1 VKRSLDMRYVGQVHE
16 CTVDIGT
23 FPINEKTIEKV
34 KDAFHRRH
42 EELYT
47 YSERHN
53 AVEVV
58 NLESTLYGRIDKPKA
73 PKLGRGVPLAK
84 ALKGHRKAIFE
95 ASGKATRTPIYDGA
109 RLGAGASIKGPA
121 IIEEV
126 TTTIVIEP
134 GWTAKLDA
142 GGSYVITRGRR

>member
-1 VKRSLDMRYVGQVHE
+1 
-16 CTVDIGT
+16 VDIGT

-58 NLESTLYGRIDKPKA
+58 NIESTLYGRIDKPKA
-73 PKLGRGVPLAK
+73 PKLARGGTVAK
-84 ALKGHRKAIFE
+84 ALKGYRRAIFE
-95 ASGKATRTPIYDGA
+95 ASGKGTRTPIYDGA
-109 RLGAGASIKGPA
+109 RLGAGASIAGPA

-134 GWTAKLDA
+134 GWKALLDA
-142 GGSYVITRGRR
+142 SGSYVITRKKK

>member
-1 VKRSLDMRYVGQVHE
+1 
-16 CTVDIGT
+16 
-23 FPINEKTIEKV
+23 V
-34 KDAFHRRH
+34 KDAFHSRH

-58 NLESTLYGRIDKPKA
+58 NIESTVYGRIDKPKA
-73 PKLGRGVPLAK
+73 PKLKKGAPVSK

-95 ASGKATRTPIYDGA
+95 ASGKSTKTPIYDGA
-109 RLGAGASIKGPA
+109 RLGAGASLSGPA

-134 GWTAKLDA
+134 GWTATLDA
-142 GGSYVITRGRR
+142 SGSYVITRKKK

>member
-1 VKRSLDMRYVGQVHE
+1 MHRGHRHLPHQCE
-16 CTVDIGT
+16 DIG
-23 FPINEKTIEKV
+23 KV
-34 KDAFHRRH
+34 IDAFHRRH

-58 NLESTLYGRIDKPKA
+58 NIESTSMAASTSRRRRSCERA
-73 PKLGRGVPLAK
+73 TLAK

-109 RLGAGASIKGPA
+109 KLGAGASIAGPA

-142 GGSYVITRGRR
+142 SGSYVITRKKK